1 MRASLAGPGFA
12 AMLIAGMAGA
22 PSACAQIFGAVQS
35 DGTVVLTNLQSGPHS
50 PTFRVIV
57 AARRGP
63 AQPLAETER
72 ATIGAVDTTR
82 FSDIIAEAGR
92 KWNVQ
97 PELLRAIIAVE
108 SKFNPRAVSKR
119 GARGLMQLM
128 PGTARRFT
136 AGDLFDPRANVLA
149 GAQYLR
155 FLLDLFGNDVEL
167 AVAAYNAGEN
177 AVIRAGY
184 RIPAFAETRS
194 YVPAVM
200 AHYRRLS
207 ASTL

>member
-1 MRASLAGPGFA
+1 MYAPFAGAGFA
-12 AMLIAGMAGA
+12 AVLVAGA
-22 PSACAQIFGAVQS
+22 AFPHSAYAQIFGTVQA
-35 DGTVVLTNLQSGPHS
+35 DGTIVLTNLPNNPRSA
-50 PTFRVIV
+50 TLRVIV
-57 AARRGP
+57 AVRNESAH
-63 AQPLAETER
+63 PLAENER
-72 ATIGAVDTTR
+72 AAVSTVDMSR
-82 FSDIIAEAGR
+82 FSDIIVEASR

-128 PGTARRFT
+128 PETARRFT

-155 FLLDLFGNDVEL
+155 FLLDLFGGDIEL

-207 ASTL
+207 TAM

>member
-1 MRASLAGPGFA
+1 MHVPFAGAGFA
-12 AMLIAGMAGA
+12 AVLVAGVV
-22 PSACAQIFGAVQS
+22 SAHSAYAQIFGTVQPN
-35 DGTVVLTNLQSGPHS
+35 GTIVLTNLPSNPHS
-50 PTFRVIV
+50 ATLRVIV
-57 AARRGP
+57 AVRNEP
-63 AQPLAETER
+63 VQPLAENER
-72 ATIGAVDTTR
+72 AAVSAVDMSR
-82 FSDIIAEAGR
+82 FSDIIVEAGR

-128 PGTARRFT
+128 PETARRFT

-155 FLLDLFGNDVEL
+155 FLLDLFGGDIEL

-207 ASTL
+207 TAM

>member
-1 MRASLAGPGFA
+1 MYAPFAGAGFA
-12 AMLIAGMAGA
+12 AILVAGTAF
-22 PSACAQIFGAVQS
+22 PHSAHAQIFGTVQA
-35 DGTVVLTNLQSGPHS
+35 DGTIVLTNLQSNPRGAS
-50 PTFRVIV
+50 LRVIV
-57 AARRGP
+57 ANRKEP
-63 AQPLAETER
+63 VQPLAEN
-72 ATIGAVDTTR
+72 GHVAVSGVDMSR
-82 FSDIIAEAGR
+82 FSDIIVEASR

-128 PGTARRFT
+128 PETARRF
-136 AGDLFDPRANVLA
+136 AVGDLFDPRVNVLA

-155 FLLDLFGNDVEL
+155 FLLDLFRGDIEL

-184 RIPAFAETRS
+184 RIPAFAETQS

-200 AHYRRLS
+200 EHYRRLL
-207 ASTL
+207 AAT